1 MTRKLTAKQRLFVAE
16 YLIDL
21 SATQAAIRAGY
32 SPKQADAIGYGNLR
46 KPDISSAIQKAMD
59 ERAKRI
65 GITQDRVL
73 LEYARIAFYDPRKL
87 VDADGKIIPFAGLD
101 EDTARAVVSFDM
113 VSMEKSEGE
122 LVKVRLADKL
132 AALNSL
138 ARHLGMFNDK
148 MTVEVKGGLAERL
161 ARMRAKRNAGHAAI
175 QIPPKGGI

>member
-21 SATQAAIRAGY
+21 NATKAAIRAGY
-32 SPKQADAIGYGNLR
+32 STRTAEWIGHQQL
-46 KPDISSAIQKAMD
+46 KKTQVSSAIQKAMD

-87 VDADGKIIPFAGLD
+87 VDANGKIIPFANLD

-113 VSMEKSEGE
+113 VSMEKSESE

-161 ARMRAKRNAGHAAI
+161 ARMREKRNASHADA
-175 QIPPKGGI
+175 